1 MMARIMI
8 SLPKEFLD
16 IVDAAA
22 KMEHRS
28 RSELIREAVRGY
40 ISKKGGATR
49 PLLDDKEVKW
59 AVKIQDQS
67 RKELKNLKVNTTEIV
82 RKFRGR
88 I

>member
-1 MMARIMI
+1 MMAKITI
-8 SLPKEFLD
+8 SLPKEFLEM
-16 IVDAAA
+16 VDAAA

-40 ISKKGGATR
+40 LSKKGGASR

-67 RKELKNLKVNTTEIV
+67 RRELKNQKVNTTEIV

-88 I
+88 T

>member
-8 SLPKEFLD
+8 SLPKEFLEM
-16 IVDAAA
+16 VDAAA

-40 ISKKGGATR
+40 ISKKGGSSR

-67 RKELKNLKVNTTEIV
+67 RRELKNLKVNTTEIV

>member
-8 SLPKEFLD
+8 SLPKEFLEM
-16 IVDAAA
+16 VDAAA
-22 KMEHRS
+22 KMQHRS

-40 ISKKGGATR
+40 IGKEGGTSR

-59 AVKIQDQS
+59 AVGIQDES
-67 RKELKNLKVNTTEIV
+67 RRKLRNLKVNTTEIV

>member
-8 SLPKEFLD
+8 SLPKEFLEM
-16 IVDAAA
+16 VDAAA

-28 RSELIREAVRGY
+28 RSELIREAVRSY
-40 ISKKGGATR
+40 IGKKSGASR

-59 AVKIQDQS
+59 AVGIQDQS
-67 RKELKNLKVNTTEIV
+67 RRELKNLKVNTTEIV

-88 I
+88 V